1 MDAWGFIKFEILQV
15 KIFEKI
21 KAYGSIMESMC
32 VYVGEMVAVM
42 IGADRAK
49 KCKFMENKTGNLKK
63 KDNTTLLAL
72 L

>member
-1 MDAWGFIKFEILQV
+1 MWGNG
-15 KIFEKI
+15 
-21 KAYGSIMESMC
+21 GSDDWC
-32 VYVGEMVAVM
+32 
-42 IGADRAK
+42 RQAK